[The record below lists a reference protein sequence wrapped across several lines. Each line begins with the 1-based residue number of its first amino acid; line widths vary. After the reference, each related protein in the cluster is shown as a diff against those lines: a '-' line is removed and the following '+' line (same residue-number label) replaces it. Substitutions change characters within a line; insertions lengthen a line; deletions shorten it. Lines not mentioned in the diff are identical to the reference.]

1 MNNKD
6 RFIEWYVAQIN
17 PRTGKLRSEN
27 SAKTYL
33 TFINRLVLNELV
45 PQSIFDCDAGKF
57 ARLVRAAEKKNP
69 VRFAALNNHENL
81 KDGIKWYKRFLDEE
95 VSK

>member
-6 RFIEWYVAQIN
+6 KFIEWYVAQIN

-33 TFINRLVLNELV
+33 TYINRLVLNGLV
-45 PQSIFDCDAGKF
+45 PPSIFDCDARNF
-57 ARLVRAAEKKNP
+57 VRLVHDAEKKNL
-69 VRFAALNNHENL
+69 VRFADLNNHENL
-81 KDGIKWYKRFLDEE
+81 KDGIKWYGRFLNEM
-95 VSK
+95 SK